1 MKQRNILI
9 IGGIVVVLLLGGLT
23 IALLSLH
30 KAKKDTEQL
39 TQLAEMEKKEMENEY
54 TQFALQYDELKRS
67 IRNDSLLQRL
77 TEEEQRSQSLLEE
90 LKRVKSTDAA
100 EIMRLKKELETVR
113 AVLRSYILQV
123 DSLNQLNQALQA
135 ENTQVKQQVAEA
147 TTQISSL
154 TTEKQSLAD
163 QVAIASQLDATGISL
178 QMLNKRSKAAKKTKD
193 VVRMLVSF
201 TITRNITAQTGNKH
215 VYIRLQKPSGE
226 ILNSQGSFAYEN
238 RQLPYSAVKVIE
250 YTGEEQ
256 AVQVYIDVNEY
267 LSAGNYTA
275 YIFVD
280 GQLIGQTTVNMAK

>member
-1 MKQRNILI
+1 M
-9 IGGIVVVLLLGGLT
+9 LLLGGLT